1 MIEYYPFTKEEKDII
16 PFIIYLKAD
25 PVLLYERAKK
35 RSIETGQPLRNKSL
49 QEVRDEIDAEEYF
62 FNKLISIRKFDS
74 LSIDTTI
81 YDKSTVL
88 NKTKIKVLEYKKN
101 F

>member
-1 MIEYYPFTKEEKDII
+1 MVEKNREEKDII

-35 RSIETGQPLRNKSL
+35 RSI
-49 QEVRDEIDAEEYF
+49 
-62 FNKLISIRKFDS
+62 
-74 LSIDTTI
+74 DTTI